1 MQVFKAFYKCVLK
14 RITAVVIYVTV
25 FTAICIIMTQTAN
38 LNKTYDFQA
47 EQLKIAVFDY
57 DNTPESNALYEYLK
71 DTQQLVNIS
80 DDKETIADELF
91 FRNIDYILIIPQGFS
106 SDYTRLENIKQ
117 AGSTSAYYMDNTI
130 NTYLK
135 IFSTYTASGYSAD
148 EARQLTKQSLNT
160 GSSAEILTE
169 ENESDDLVV
178 STYMKNFFQYLPY
191 IFIAVIMTS
200 MGGILIIFREK
211 NINFRMK
218 CSALSVTR
226 RNAELSSACI
236 SYSLLLWCIFMVL
249 AAIIYRQHIFT
260 INGAMFM
267 LNSLVFLLFTVSI
280 TYLVSLFA
288 KNDNTMNVWS
298 NIIGLGMSFICGIFI
313 PAELLSS
320 GVAAAAQFFPASWYI
335 KALKICSSYNN
346 NGADLNKYLG
356 YLGIQ
361 LLFTAACFSA
371 ALVVSKYK
379 KEEA

>member
-1 MQVFKAFYKCVLK
+1 MPVFKAFYKCVLK
-14 RITAVVIYVTV
+14 RISVVIIYVSI
-25 FTAICIIMTQTAN
+25 FAAICIIMSQTAN
-38 LNKTYDFQA
+38 LNKTYDFKA

-57 DNTPESNALYEYLK
+57 DNTPESNALYEYLA

-91 FRNIDYILIIPQGFS
+91 YRNIDYVLIIPNGFS
-106 SDYTRLENIKQ
+106 ADYTSLENIKQ
-117 AGSTSAYYMDNTI
+117 AGSTSAYYMDNII

-135 IFSTYTASGYSAD
+135 IFSAYTVAGYSAD

-169 ENESDDLVV
+169 ENQSDDLVV
-178 STYMKNFFQYLPY
+178 STYIKNFFQYLPY
-191 IFIAVIMTS
+191 IFMAVIMIS

-236 SYSLLLWCIFMVL
+236 SYSLLLWCIFMML
-249 AAIIYRQHIFT
+249 AAVLYRQHLFT
-260 INGAMFM
+260 VNGAMFM
-267 LNSLVFLLFTVSI
+267 LNSIVFLLFTVSI

-298 NIIGLGMSFICGIFI
+298 NILGLGMSFICGIFI
-313 PAELLSS
+313 PAEVLSS
-320 GVAAAAQFFPASWYI
+320 SVIAISQFFPASWYI
-335 KALKICSSYNN
+335 KALKICSSYSNN
-346 NGADLNKYLG
+346 LSDLRTYFG

-361 LLFTAACFSA
+361 LLFTIACFSA
-371 ALVVSKYK
+371 ALVV
-379 KEEA
+379 

>member
-1 MQVFKAFYKCVLK
+1 MPVFKAFYKCVLK
-14 RITAVVIYVTV
+14 RISVVIIYVSI
-25 FTAICIIMTQTAN
+25 FAAICIIMTQTAN
-38 LNKTYDFQA
+38 LNKTYDFKA

-57 DNTPESNALYEYLK
+57 DNTPESNALYEYLA

-91 FRNIDYILIIPQGFS
+91 YRNIDYVLIIPHGFS
-106 SDYTRLENIKQ
+106 ADYTSLENIKQ
-117 AGSTSAYYMDNTI
+117 AGSTSAYYMDNII

-135 IFSTYTASGYSAD
+135 IFSAYTVAGYSAD

-169 ENESDDLVV
+169 ENQSDDLVV
-178 STYMKNFFQYLPY
+178 STYIKNFFQYLPY
-191 IFIAVIMTS
+191 IFMAVIMIS

-236 SYSLLLWCIFMVL
+236 SYSLLLWCIFMML
-249 AAIIYRQHIFT
+249 AAVLYRQHLFT
-260 INGAMFM
+260 VNGAMFM
-267 LNSLVFLLFTVSI
+267 LNSIVFLLFTVSI

-298 NIIGLGMSFICGIFI
+298 NILGLGMSFICGIFI
-313 PAELLSS
+313 PAEVLSS
-320 GVAAAAQFFPASWYI
+320 SVIAISQFFPASWYI
-335 KALKICSSYNN
+335 KALKICSSYSNN
-346 NGADLNKYLG
+346 LSDLRTYFG

-361 LLFTAACFSA
+361 LLFTIACFSA

-379 KEEA
+379 KEGA

>member
-1 MQVFKAFYKCVLK
+1 MQVFKAFYKCVLR
-14 RITAVVIYVTV
+14 RISVVIIYVSI
-25 FTAICIIMTQTAN
+25 FAAICIIMAQTAN
-38 LNKTYDFQA
+38 INKTYDFKA

-57 DNTPESNALYEYLK
+57 DNTPESNALYDYIA
-71 DTQQLVNIS
+71 DTQQLINIS
-80 DDKETIADELF
+80 DDKESIADELF
-91 FRNIDYILIIPQGFS
+91 FRNIDYVLIIPQGFS
-106 SDYTRLENIKQ
+106 SDYTSLENVKQ
-117 AGSTSAYYMDNTI
+117 AGSTSAYYMDNII

-135 IFSTYTASGYSAD
+135 IFSTYTSAGYSAN
-148 EARQLTKQSLNT
+148 EAKQLTKQSLAA
-160 GSSAEILTE
+160 GSSAEILNN
-169 ENESDDLVV
+169 ENEADDLVV
-178 STYMKNFFQYLPY
+178 STYMKSFFQYLPY

-249 AAIIYRQHIFT
+249 AAIIYKQHIFT
-260 INGAMFM
+260 INGAMFV
-267 LNSLVFLLFTVSI
+267 LNSLVFLLVAVSI

-298 NIIGLGMSFICGIFI
+298 NILGLGMSFICGIFI

-320 GVAAAAQFFPASWYI
+320 GVATVSQFLPASWYI

-346 NGADLNKYLG
+346 NGADLKKYFG

-361 LLFTAACFSA
+361 LLFTIACFSA
-371 ALVVSKYK
+371 ALVVSKYR

>member
-1 MQVFKAFYKCVLK
+1 MPVFKAFYKCVLK
-14 RITAVVIYVTV
+14 RISVVIIYVSI
-25 FTAICIIMTQTAN
+25 FAAICIIMTQTAN
-38 LNKTYDFQA
+38 LNKTYDFKA

-57 DNTPESNALYEYLK
+57 DNTPESNALYEYLA

-91 FRNIDYILIIPQGFS
+91 YRNIDYVLIIPQGFS
-106 SDYTRLENIKQ
+106 ADYTSLENIKQ
-117 AGSTSAYYMDNTI
+117 AGSTSAYYMDNII

-135 IFSTYTASGYSAD
+135 IFSAYTVAGYSAD

-169 ENESDDLVV
+169 ENQSDDLVV
-178 STYMKNFFQYLPY
+178 STYIKNFFQYLPY
-191 IFIAVIMTS
+191 IFMAVIMIS

-236 SYSLLLWCIFMVL
+236 SYSLLLWCIFMML
-249 AAIIYRQHIFT
+249 AAVLYRQHLFT
-260 INGAMFM
+260 VNGAMFM
-267 LNSLVFLLFTVSI
+267 LNSIVFLLFTVSI

-298 NIIGLGMSFICGIFI
+298 NILGLGMSFICGIFI
-313 PAELLSS
+313 PAEVLSS
-320 GVAAAAQFFPASWYI
+320 SVIAISQFFPASWYI
-335 KALKICSSYNN
+335 KALKICSSYSNN
-346 NGADLNKYLG
+346 LSDLRTYFG

-361 LLFTAACFSA
+361 LLFTIACFSA